1 MTTDK
6 PDTQKDLLPALAR
19 VVRGTSILFWG
30 LPIAMVISVM
40 ATLSNWTDAAW
51 PMGMLMPPVAFGM
64 LWYGLWLLGS
74 FQPQERVWQAA
85 LGQAKLI
92 GLFSLG
98 LSPFLHWH
106 HRVPDELYFAYV
118 VWLLALGFVFYLM
131 SLNKMLARLAAMMP
145 DETLRVE
152 SRLFSRMNRVLLA
165 MTPIGF
171 GVMYL
176 FSFMD
181 ELPEILF
188 RRRGPGGPVPAVA
201 LHGLRADPGVD
212 DHVAPLENRRSPSSP
227 ASSTP
232 GSNAWPG
239 SSWRKGTR
247 GKMGLR

>member
-1 MTTDK
+1 MTTDE
-6 PDTQKDLLPALAR
+6 PNTQKDLLPALAR

-30 LPIAMVISVM
+30 LPIAMVVSVM

-51 PMGMLMPPVAFGM
+51 PMGMLMPPVACGM

-106 HRVPDELYFAYV
+106 HRVPDELYFANA

-131 SLNKMLARLAAMMP
+131 SLNKMLSRLAAMLP

-152 SRLFSRMNRVLLA
+152 AKLFSRMNCVLLA
-165 MTPIGF
+165 MASIGF

-176 FSFMD
+176 VSLIEEPPELLLQLVAMAARLQPWLFMAFVLVCVLIPLSMTMSLLWKTK
-181 ELPEILF
+181 ESIL
-188 RRRGPGGPVPAVA
+188 
-201 LHGLRADPGVD
+201 
-212 DHVAPLENRRSPSSP
+212 
-227 ASSTP
+227 ASVFHSQH
-232 GSNAWPG
+232 
-239 SSWRKGTR
+239 
-247 GKMGLR
+247 